1 MKKLGTLIA
10 LLICITIGSVYALWT
25 YSGTNDIADVAYEA
39 KVTISDTQLSGANG
53 TYTITSNLVLEIDQ
67 RDVNHYAKLVFKSNN
82 TNNPDEE
89 IYLKVVFTPSDN
101 APQQIKENGV
111 DSELY
116 LGLTTPMQ
124 YTMDEY
130 GNYDED
136 GTPVDI
142 FVLSHTS
149 NGELDKNI
157 DWTKESDGTFSYTL
171 GREALESMISL
182 NTFTV
187 TGQTGKDTFKLDTK
201 AEHDAFSACL
211 KGNIIVRVT
220 DGTVN

>member
-1 MKKLGTLIA
+1 MKKLSTLIA

-25 YSGTNDIADVAYEA
+25 YSGTNDIADVSYEA
-39 KVTISDTQLSGANG
+39 KVTISDTELSGANG

-67 RDVNHYAKLVFKSNN
+67 RDVNHYAKLVFKSN
-82 TNNPDEE
+82 TNEE

-116 LGLTTPMQ
+116 LGLTIPMQ
-124 YTMDEY
+124 YKMDEY
-130 GNYDED
+130 GNYDEN
-136 GTPVDI
+136 GTAVDI

-149 NGELDKNI
+149 DGDLDKNI

-171 GREALESMISL
+171 GRDALESMISL

-187 TGQTGKDTFKLDTK
+187 TGQTEEDTFKLDTK